1 MNNESIY
8 CRSWDYFCSGCGEE
22 IGFEE
27 GRFCS
32 GDDWTSH
39 MFLAEHE
46 TKILDSE
53 ERERERVG

>member
-1 MNNESIY
+1 ME
-8 CRSWDYFCSGCGEE
+8 YFCSGCGEE

-53 ERERERVG
+53 EREREWDDHLRKSV